1 MALQDFLPNLS
12 SSLGMRTYIRG
23 TRILRHRSTRTLCQ
37 VAKVSEGSFAA
48 TQGTKCTKKGKGLAV
63 GIGGIGMFS
72 YELLDVPRHKI
83 QTGHLLVALNGVETP
98 DLTPDTFKPDSH
110 GVMKQQMQQAHCLST
125 DLHLHVLGC
134 ESRTEAEL
142 ESQTGQFR
150 SQQSHENSIEARG
163 I

>member
-1 MALQDFLPNLS
+1 M
-12 SSLGMRTYIRG
+12 
-23 TRILRHRSTRTLCQ
+23 
-37 VAKVSEGSFAA
+37 AKVSEGSFAA

-142 ESQTGQFR
+142 ESQTGQFPLPAVARELDR
-150 SQQSHENSIEARG
+150 STWYIATHRG
-163 I
+163 TLRFSVEVSVLRFRRQRPATDVAC